1 MEAIQLWSFRAPWL
15 VLMGFDEMEKQMRK
29 NLERIFE
36 QGRRGEGTVTSVQF

>member
-29 NLERIFE
+29 DL
-36 QGRRGEGTVTSVQF
+36 